1 MRNEVQVKVNL
12 EAEDTLAV
20 LLKSLEV
27 KADWAETPIRQTLE
41 RQTRAILDKAFL
53 LEGGLALLEVDGVS
67 NAVLMRSPKPNDGRF
82 VQVVLR
88 NGNSIELDV
97 HGGTVHMARENY
109 EKLLKLMTGLFE

>member
-27 KADWAETPIRQTLE
+27 KADWAEAPIRQTLE

-53 LEGGLALLEVDGVS
+53 LDGGLALLEVDGVS
-67 NAVLMRSPKPNDGRF
+67 NAVLMRSPKPNNGRF